1 MSSAEERQQ
10 PITDWNSIIN
20 KDVKTADYQNA
31 GKVFSVPEN
40 EDVVI
45 LSYEGSSADYHY
57 KIPRSY
63 VQGFDGPFL
72 LLSITRTE
80 MANYEIR
87 DIETYAAQLRSIKK
101 EEEGKKMVFPVVE
114 EKLNISKKVLTDEV
128 IITKEPITETKTV
141 DVSVMSEVLVIEKR
155 PPTDEVDSSSN
166 ITTATKTL
174 PEKTKQSS
182 STTNTEIRIPLTVE
196 QAEIKKEPYVI
207 EEILIRKEP
216 ITETKTIRSTLTT
229 ESLHVVDNTKS

>member
-10 PITDWNSIIN
+10 PVTDWNSVIN

-31 GKVFSVPEN
+31 GKLIAVPEN
-40 EDVVI
+40 EDDI
-45 LSYEGSSADYHY
+45 IISYEGASADYHY
-57 KIPRSY
+57 KMPRSY

-80 MANYEIR
+80 MAEHEIR
-87 DIETYAAQLRSIKK
+87 NIGSYAAQLRSIKK

-114 EKLNISKKVLTDEV
+114 EKLNILKKVLTDEV

-141 DVSVMSEVLVIEKR
+141 DVSIISEVLVIEKR
-155 PPTDEVDSSSN
+155 PPTAADL
-166 ITTATKTL
+166 A
-174 PEKTKQSS
+174 S
-182 STTNTEIRIPLTVE
+182 STTTITEEAAQSTTKKMEIRIPLIVE

-207 EEILIRKEP
+207 EEIVIRKEP
-216 ITETKTIRSTLTT
+216 VTETKTVSSTVTT
-229 ESLHVVDNTKS
+229 ESLHLVDNTKT

>member
-31 GKVFSVPEN
+31 GKVIGVPED

-45 LSYEGSSADYHY
+45 LSYEGSSAEYHY

-63 VQGFDGPFL
+63 VQGFDGQFL

-114 EKLNISKKVLTDEV
+114 EKLNISKRVLTDEV

-155 PPTDEVDSSSN
+155 PPTDDEMDSSSN
-166 ITTATKTL
+166 FA
-174 PEKTKQSS
+174 
-182 STTNTEIRIPLTVE
+182 
-196 QAEIKKEPYVI
+196 
-207 EEILIRKEP
+207 
-216 ITETKTIRSTLTT
+216 
-229 ESLHVVDNTKS
+229 